1 MPEAAKHKGGA
12 GKCASCQHPE
22 VDILNEQLITG
33 VPLAQIAKRFGMA
46 VSSLKAHKKNH
57 LNPAYKAIQ
66 AAKKSQQEAGDG
78 RTMQEQLRDL
88 LPILRNALHWAQG
101 AQDKEGN
108 FTVLPNLSQ
117 MVAVVRELRA
127 TLELLAKITG
137 EYDDRP
143 TTTINVL
150 TTEAWLQTR
159 SAINQALATY
169 PEARLAVA
177 RNLMLLEGK
186 VEADTTSTVQE
197 VAAGASDGSLGAA
210 AD

>member
-1 MPEAAKHKGGA
+1 MPEVAKHKGGA

-22 VDILNEQLITG
+22 VDTLNEQLITG

-66 AAKKSQQEAGDG
+66 AAKKSQGVPDG

-186 VEADTTSTVQE
+186 VEAADPTSAVQE
-197 VAAGASDGSLGAA
+197 VAAGASDGSTGAA
-210 AD
+210 TD

>member
-1 MPEAAKHKGGA
+1 MPETAKHKGGA

-22 VDILNEQLITG
+22 VDTLNEQLITG

-57 LNPAYKAIQ
+57 LNPAYKAIK
-66 AAKKSQQEAGDG
+66 AAKEQRATDG

-186 VEADTTSTVQE
+186 VEADTTSAVQE
-197 VAAGASDGSLGAA
+197 VATGASDGGPGAA
-210 AD
+210 TE